1 MKKLVING
9 ANQHPGANFIK
20 VIYISWCA
28 YSLSRPPLIFN
39 FFLIIKIWG
48 VICFRGDFSFF
59 LGGGMLPYPKIVMK
73 LHRTYE
79 KLQFKEES
87 YLLKIK
93 KNIWMI
99 CWYVSILS
107 LRLFV
112 NLPYIQE
119 ASTGIKK
126 FLMYGNRQK
135 VAENLKV
142 GDVVERHMLD
152 GDPVLFNRQ
161 PSLHR
166 ISIMCH
172 RAKIL
177 ENRTF
182 R

>member
-1 MKKLVING
+1 
-9 ANQHPGANFIK
+9 
-20 VIYISWCA
+20 
-28 YSLSRPPLIFN
+28 
-39 FFLIIKIWG
+39 
-48 VICFRGDFSFF
+48 
-59 LGGGMLPYPKIVMK
+59 
-73 LHRTYE
+73 
-79 KLQFKEES
+79 
-87 YLLKIK
+87 
-93 KNIWMI
+93 MI
-99 CWYVSILS
+99 CRYVS

-112 NLPYIQE
+112 NLPHIQE

>member
-1 MKKLVING
+1 
-9 ANQHPGANFIK
+9 
-20 VIYISWCA
+20 
-28 YSLSRPPLIFN
+28 
-39 FFLIIKIWG
+39 
-48 VICFRGDFSFF
+48 
-59 LGGGMLPYPKIVMK
+59 
-73 LHRTYE
+73 
-79 KLQFKEES
+79 
-87 YLLKIK
+87 
-93 KNIWMI
+93 MI

-112 NLPYIQE
+112 NLPYFQE